1 MNSVRNFSNFEL
13 THDSPVRFAICGV
26 GHIGRR
32 HAALVSRHE
41 GALLVALIDSR
52 ADLQPGLAVEFP
64 GVPFFLSFEEFLAS
78 GPAAEVLTVA
88 TPNGCHAMQAVAGL
102 RHGLH
107 VVVEKPIALSTTDA
121 EIIVQTAQKTG
132 KLVFGVMQN
141 RYSPPAAWL
150 KQIYNE
156 ARLGQVFLVQLNC
169 FWNRDARY
177 YQLGSWRG
185 TQALDGGTLFTQFS
199 HFVDLL
205 YWVFG
210 VMQNRYSPP
219 AAWLK
224 QVVDEGRLGQ
234 VFLVQLNCFWNR
246 DARYYQPGGWK
257 GTKALDGGTLFTQFS
272 HFVDLLYWVF
282 GDITNLSARFRDFT
296 HAGLTEFEDS
306 GLVAF
311 DLLRGGSGTLS
322 YSTAVWDRNL
332 ESSLTV
338 VAERGSLRIAGQ
350 YMDKVEYC
358 HLENYTLPALPPT
371 SPANDYGPFQGSA
384 ANHVQVIENVVD
396 TVQRRSFATT
406 NALEGLKVV
415 EIIERIYA
423 LR

>member
-1 MNSVRNFSNFEL
+1 
-13 THDSPVRFAICGV
+13 V

-32 HAALVSRHE
+32 HAALVTRHP
-41 GALLVALIDSR
+41 GAALVALIDER
-52 ADLQPGLAVEFP
+52 AELRAGLAAEFP
-64 GVPFFLSFEEFLAS
+64 GVPFFASLEEFLQA
-78 GPAAEVLTVA
+78 GPAADVLTVA
-88 TPNGCHAMQAVAGL
+88 TPNGCHAPQAVAGL

-107 VVVEKPIALSTTDA
+107 VVIEKPLALTKADA
-121 EIIVQTAQKTG
+121 EAIVHTALQTG
-132 KLVFGVMQN
+132 
-141 RYSPPAAWL
+141 
-150 KQIYNE
+150 
-156 ARLGQVFLVQLNC
+156 RL
-169 FWNRDARY
+169 
-177 YQLGSWRG
+177 
-185 TQALDGGTLFTQFS
+185 
-199 HFVDLL
+199 
-205 YWVFG
+205 VFG

-224 QVVDEGRLGQ
+224 QVVDEDRLGP
-234 VFLVQLNCFWNR
+234 VYLVQLNCFWNR
-246 DARYYQPGGWK
+246 DARYYRPGGWK
-257 GTKALDGGTLFTQFS
+257 GTRAQDGGTLFTQFS

-282 GDITNLSARFRDFT
+282 GDITNITARFRDFN

-306 GLVAF
+306 GLVTF
-311 DLLRGGSGTLS
+311 DLVRGGSGTLS

-358 HLENYTLPALPPT
+358 HINGYTLPALPPT
-371 SPANDYGPFQGSA
+371 NPANHYGAFQGSA

-396 TVQRRSFATT
+396 TVQRRSTATT

>member
-1 MNSVRNFSNFEL
+1 MPPL
-13 THDSPVRFAICGV
+13 PLVRFAICGV

-32 HAALVSRHE
+32 HATLVARHD
-41 GALLVALIDSR
+41 GAQLAALIDPR
-52 ADLQPGLAVEFP
+52 TDLRPGLAAEFP
-64 GVPFFLSFEEFLAS
+64 GVPFFASLEEYLQT
-78 GPAAEVLTVA
+78 GPPTDVLTVA
-88 TPNGCHAMQAVAGL
+88 TPNGLHAPQAVAGL

-107 VVVEKPIALSTTDA
+107 VVIEKPIALTRADA
-121 EIIVQTAQKTG
+121 ETIVHTARQTG

-141 RYSPPAAWL
+141 RYSPPATWL
-150 KQIYNE
+150 KQVVDE
-156 ARLGQVFLVQLNC
+156 GRLGQVFLVQLTC
-169 FWNRDARY
+169 FWNRDGRY
-177 YQLGSWRG
+177 YQPGGWKG

-210 VMQNRYSPP
+210 DV
-219 AAWLK
+219 
-224 QVVDEGRLGQ
+224 
-234 VFLVQLNCFWNR
+234 
-246 DARYYQPGGWK
+246 
-257 GTKALDGGTLFTQFS
+257 
-272 HFVDLLYWVF
+272 
-282 GDITNLSARFRDFT
+282 TNLTARFRDFA

-306 GLVAF
+306 GLVTF
-311 DLLRGGSGTLS
+311 DLVRGGSGTLS

-350 YMDKVEYC
+350 YLDKVEYC
-358 HLENYTLPALPPT
+358 HLDGYTMPALAPT
-371 SPANDYGPFQGSA
+371 NPANNYGAFQGSA

-396 TVQRRSFATT
+396 TVRQRGSATT

>member
-1 MNSVRNFSNFEL
+1 MSTSS
-13 THDSPVRFAICGV
+13 TTVRFVICGV

-32 HAALVSRHE
+32 HAALVARQE
-41 GALLVALIDSR
+41 GAALAALIDVR
-52 ADLQPGLAVEFP
+52 ADLQPSLAAEFP
-64 GVPFFLSFEEFLAS
+64 GVPFFAS
-78 GPAAEVLTVA
+78 LDDYLQRGPAADVLTVA
-88 TPNGCHAMQAVAGL
+88 TPNGLHASQAVAGL
-102 RHGLH
+102 RAGLH
-107 VVVEKPIALSTTDA
+107 VVIEKPIALHTADA
-121 EIIVQTAQKTG
+121 ATIVDTARQT
-132 KLVFGVMQN
+132 
-141 RYSPPAAWL
+141 
-150 KQIYNE
+150 
-156 ARLGQVFLVQLNC
+156 GQL
-169 FWNRDARY
+169 A
-177 YQLGSWRG
+177 
-185 TQALDGGTLFTQFS
+185 
-199 HFVDLL
+199 
-205 YWVFG
+205 FG

-224 QVVDEGRLGQ
+224 QVVDEGRLGR

-257 GTKALDGGTLFTQFS
+257 GTQTLDGGTLFTQFS

-282 GDITNLSARFRDFT
+282 GDITNLTARFRDFA

-306 GLVAF
+306 GLVTF
-311 DLLRGGSGTLS
+311 DLVRGGSGTLS

-350 YMDKVEYC
+350 YMDQVEYC
-358 HLENYTLPALPPT
+358 HVQDYQMPELAPT
-371 SPANDYGPFQGSA
+371 NPANNYGLFQGSA

-396 TVQRRSFATT
+396 TVQQRSHATT

>member
-1 MNSVRNFSNFEL
+1 MSNPAPE
-13 THDSPVRFAICGV
+13 VRFVVCGV

-32 HAALVSRHE
+32 HAALIARHP
-41 GALLVALIDSR
+41 GARLVALIDER
-52 ADLQPGLAVEFP
+52 AELRAGLATEFP
-64 GVPFFLSFEEFLAS
+64 DVPFFASLEAYLQTGLA
-78 GPAAEVLTVA
+78 ADVLTVA
-88 TPNGCHAMQAVAGL
+88 TPNGCHAPQAVASL

-107 VVVEKPIALSTTDA
+107 VVIEKPLALTKADA
-121 EIIVQTAQKTG
+121 ETIVRTALQTG
-132 KLVFGVMQN
+132 
-141 RYSPPAAWL
+141 
-150 KQIYNE
+150 
-156 ARLGQVFLVQLNC
+156 RL
-169 FWNRDARY
+169 
-177 YQLGSWRG
+177 
-185 TQALDGGTLFTQFS
+185 
-199 HFVDLL
+199 
-205 YWVFG
+205 VFG

-234 VFLVQLNCFWNR
+234 VYLVQLNCFWNR
-246 DARYYQPGGWK
+246 DARYYRPGGWK
-257 GTKALDGGTLFTQFS
+257 GTQAQDGGTLFTQFS

-282 GDITNLSARFRDFT
+282 GDITNITARFRDFN

-311 DLLRGGSGTLS
+311 DLVRGGAGTLS

-350 YMDKVEYC
+350 YMDKVDYC
-358 HLENYTLPALPPT
+358 HIDGYTLPELPPT
-371 SPANDYGPFQGSA
+371 NPANNYGSFQGSA

-396 TVQRRSFATT
+396 TVQRRSIATT